1 MSPAKTK
8 ELVHTEISEANATGP
23 VTWVLDEDELA
34 ELTEAC
40 LGASDIIIDLE
51 TTGLDEYAWEGGPK
65 NGGVGARIS
74 LAAFTLPQGTKNA
87 FGQWVWD
94 GDVPVTW
101 ILPLSHPDS
110 PFRGKWRQTLVRVLS
125 PAIKARRPFSNQNIK
140 FDSRW
145 MYACCGID
153 ISDLI
158 AWDTKDGF
166 HLLDETRT
174 TKLKPRV
181 SEDFGIPQWNE
192 FDLSTPGASERVP
205 LLDLGA
211 YAARDTWWTWKAK
224 QFQQESMWLG
234 DTEEV
239 PFDREDRIA
248 AGLGKLATWV
258 AMPTVASLTKVEQ
271 RGMRLDVEWTREVLA
286 QDKAIGKETLD
297 ELSAAYAMDRASASL
312 APTSKWFM
320 ELTHRMVEANDL
332 EITAY
337 TESGRPQWSRAV
349 LMRQERKGSTAASKI
364 LLGRRSFKRAE
375 FLSSWL
381 GYVGQD
387 GRIHANFN
395 SGSVA
400 TGRLSSSSPNLQQ
413 VTKKLRP
420 AFIASEGYFMAD
432 FDYSQIEL
440 RGAAIVSKCLPMIE
454 AFNRGDDLHRLMG
467 ARIVME
473 RNISANKRHRLE
485 QHLLAD
491 AMFEEMLPETVL
503 PEEVSAEERQQ
514 AKAAN
519 FGLLYEMGAYGFQQY
534 AETAYGVI
542 LTLEEATIIHHAFF
556 QMWPGIKEWHE
567 RSKMNAHRDGYVV
580 SPLGRVRRLHNRI
593 WDGNDKLVSF
603 AERQAIN
610 SPVQSFASDLL
621 QMAMASIQGLLP
633 AVVNL
638 PRIDGVFPVAT
649 VHDSIVGEI
658 EQDGWER
665 RAQEVADR
673 MSGLDSVLTKFG
685 LEIPIPLVADY
696 GVGTRWSLTDISDP
710 EEAPVDWRAEA
721 AVDQE
726 EITDAA

>member
-1 MSPAKTK
+1 MPAVK
-8 ELVHTEISEANATGP
+8 EAVHTEISEANATGP
-23 VTWVLDEDELA
+23 VTWVLDDNELDW
-34 ELTEAC
+34 LTEAI
-40 LGASDIIIDLE
+40 LGASDVIVDLE

-74 LAAFTLPQGTKNA
+74 LASFTLPQGKKDA

-94 GDVPVTW
+94 NETPVTW

-110 PFRGKWRQTLVRVLS
+110 PFRGKWRSVLVRVLT
-125 PAIKARRPFSNQNIK
+125 PAIRAKRPFSNQNIK

-145 MYACCGID
+145 LYATCDID

-181 SEDFGIPQWNE
+181 AEDFDIPQWNE
-192 FDLSTPGASERVP
+192 FDLTSPGASERVP

-211 YAARDTWWTWKAK
+211 YAARDTWWTWEAK
-224 QFQQESMWLG
+224 QYQRERMWLENV
-234 DTEEV
+234 EEE

-248 AGLGKLATWV
+248 AGIGKLATWI

-271 RGMRLDVEWTREVLA
+271 RGMKLDIDWTREMLVQDLGKGRQALA
-286 QDKAIGKETLD
+286 
-297 ELSAAYAMDRASASL
+297 ELADHYELPVESASL
-312 APTSKWFM
+312 AANAKWFL
-320 ELTHRMVEANDL
+320 ELTHRAVEKSEL

-337 TESGRPQWSRAV
+337 TKTNKPQWSRAV
-349 LMRQERKGSTAASKI
+349 LMRQERKGSETASKI
-364 LLGRRSFKRAE
+364 LLARRSLKRAE
-375 FLSSWL
+375 FLTSWL
-381 GYVGQD
+381 HKVGPD
-387 GRIHANFN
+387 GVIHASFN
-395 SGSVA
+395 SGSVS
-400 TGRLSSSSPNLQQ
+400 TGRLSSSDPNLQQ

-420 AFIASEGYFMAD
+420 AFIPRDGFFMAD

-440 RGAAIVSKCLPMIE
+440 RVAAFVSRSIPMIR
-454 AFNRGDDLHRLMG
+454 AFQRGDDLHRLMG

-473 RNISANKRHRLE
+473 RNISENKRKRLE
-485 QHLLAD
+485 LHLLAD
-491 AMFEEMLPETVL
+491 ALFEEMLPESVDPADVT
-503 PEEVSAEERQQ
+503 PEERQQ

-556 QMWPGIKEWHE
+556 QMWPGIKDWHE
-567 RSKMNAHRDGYVV
+567 KAKADAHRHGYVV

-593 WDGNDKLVSF
+593 WDGNDKMVSF

-610 SPVQSFASDLL
+610 SPVQSMASDLL
-621 QMAMASIQGLLP
+621 QMAMASMQGLLP
-633 AVVNL
+633 AVAEL

-649 VHDSIVGEI
+649 VHDSIVAEI
-658 EQDGWER
+658 EQDNWE
-665 RAQEVADR
+665 AIANQVADR
-673 MSGLDSVLTKFG
+673 MAGLDRVLSKFG
-685 LEIPIPLVADY
+685 LDIDVPLVADF

-710 EEAPVDWRAEA
+710 EEAPVDWRTEA
-721 AVDQE
+721 AIDEE
-726 EITDAA
+726 EIADVA

>member
-1 MSPAKTK
+1 MAPAAK
-8 ELVHTEISEANATGP
+8 EAVHTEISEANATGP
-23 VTWVLDEDELA
+23 VTWVLEWDEVA
-34 ELTEAC
+34 WLTEAC
-40 LGASDIIIDLE
+40 LGASDIIVDLE
-51 TTGLDEYAWEGGPK
+51 TTGLDEHAWEGGPK

-74 LAAFTLPQGTKNA
+74 LASFTLPQGKKDA

-94 GDVPVTW
+94 GETPVTW

-110 PFRGKWRQTLVRVLS
+110 PFRGKWREVLVRVLA
-125 PAIKARRPFSNQNIK
+125 PAIRAKRPFSNQNIK
-140 FDSRW
+140 FDARW
-145 MYACCGID
+145 LYACCGID

-181 SEDFGIPQWNE
+181 AQDFDIPQWNE
-192 FDLSTPGASERVP
+192 FALDYPGASEQVP

-211 YAARDTWWTWKAK
+211 YAARDTWWTWRAK
-224 QFQQESMWLG
+224 QFQREQMWLENV
-234 DTEEV
+234 EEE
-239 PFDREDRIA
+239 PFDQEDRIQ

-271 RGMRLDVEWTREVLA
+271 RGMRLDVDWTQEMRVK
-286 QDKAIGKETLD
+286 DKQVGRDTLD
-297 ELSAAYAMDRASASL
+297 ELADRYSLPRESASL
-312 APTSKWFM
+312 AANAKWFI
-320 ELTHRMVEANDL
+320 ELTMRAVEKNDL
-332 EITAY
+332 MITAY
-337 TESGRPQWSRAV
+337 TPSNKPQWSKAV
-349 LMRQERKGSTAASKI
+349 LMRQERQGSEIAGKI
-364 LLGRRSFKRAE
+364 LLARRSLKRAE
-375 FLSSWL
+375 FLTSWL
-381 GYVGQD
+381 TYVGRD

-400 TGRLSSSSPNLQQ
+400 TGRLSSSGPNLQQ

-420 AFIASEGYFMAD
+420 AFIASDGYFMAD

-440 RGAAIVSKCLPMIE
+440 RGAAIVSRCLPMIE
-454 AFNRGDDLHRLMG
+454 AFQRGDDLHRLMG
-467 ARIVME
+467 ARIVAE

-491 AMFEEMLPETVL
+491 AMFEEMLPETVD
-503 PEEVSAEERQQ
+503 PAEVSPEERQQ

-580 SPLGRVRRLHNRI
+580 SPLGRVRRLHDRI

-649 VHDSIVGEI
+649 VHDSIVAEV

-685 LEIPIPLVADY
+685 LEIPIPLVADF
-696 GVGTRWSLTDISDP
+696 GVGTRWSLTDISEP
-710 EEAPVDWRAEA
+710 EEAPVDWRAAA